1 MDMFRLAAQIR
12 FLAYLD
18 GIRLVDIIKSD
29 FCESDLNHIPR

>member
-1 MDMFRLAAQIR
+1 
-12 FLAYLD
+12 LAYPD